1 MTRPTSQHRQAT
13 APPQAPPSH
22 GLGLWWTILITG
34 CAISVFLNMWHAL
47 TLDKPGTE
55 IALGIIFALVPVLFA
70 AMLSHGLVSPI
81 IMSWSKKAILWTRMA
96 ILSLFAVAMLTSIA
110 SQAAVMKPYGG
121 GYGAEWSIPL
131 VLDASALLALNFIIK
146 GAATAREAV
155 RQADVEAELAT
166 LRAELRPGVA
176 AEVRAE
182 LEAEHAA
189 AQAEL
194 EAERVAAQAEL
205 TTELAGARTALKT
218 EADRTREAELKA
230 ARDQTRAQEEE
241 KFRAVRARLEEEYA
255 ARLKRAAD
263 QIAQR
268 AETETE
274 TRVEQAR
281 TETEARV
288 RLEMAGENRPKTRP
302 KTAAAPASNT
312 AADGLSRQE
321 ALEMRLK
328 QARAL
333 LAEKPD
339 INGAELGRAL
349 DVSDRYGRKLLEQL
363 AEEDGDGQE
372 EEPLSAAGD
381 VRLHAVP

>member
-1 MTRPTSQHRQAT
+1 MTRPTTAT
-13 APPQAPPSH
+13 THPQPSH

-55 IALGIIFALVPVLFA
+55 GALGVIFALVPVLFA

-81 IMSWSKKAILWTRMA
+81 ITSWSTKAILWTRMA

-155 RQADVEAELAT
+155 RQADVEAELAA
-166 LRAELRPGVA
+166 LRAELRPGVE

-182 LEAEHAA
+182 LAAEHAA

-194 EAERVAAQAEL
+194 EAERVAARAEL
-205 TTELAGARTALKT
+205 KTELANARAALKA

-230 ARDQTRAQEEE
+230 ACDQTRAQEEE

-255 ARLKRAAD
+255 ARLKRAAE
-263 QIAQR
+263 QITQR
-268 AETETE
+268 AASETEA
-274 TRVEQAR
+274 RVQQAR

-288 RLEMAGENRPKTRP
+288 RLEMAGDRPKARA
-302 KTAAAPASNT
+302 KTTAGPAPRTST
-312 AADGLSRQE
+312 DGLSRQE
-321 ALEMRLK
+321 ALEIRLQ

-333 LAEKPD
+333 LTEKPD
-339 INGAELGRAL
+339 ITGAELGRAL
-349 DVSDRYGRKLLEQL
+349 DVSERYGRTLLAQL
-363 AEEDGDGQE
+363 AEEAQGTQE
-372 EEPLSAAGD
+372 EEPLSTTGD
-381 VRLHAVP
+381 VRLRAVT

>member
-1 MTRPTSQHRQAT
+1 MTRPTTAAQHAQ
-13 APPQAPPSH
+13 PEPGH
-22 GLGLWWTILITG
+22 GLRLWWTILILG
-34 CAISVFLNMWHAL
+34 CLISVFLNMWHAL
-47 TLDKPGTE
+47 TLDGKDTE
-55 IALGIIFALVPVLFA
+55 VVLGVVFALVPVLFA

-81 IMSWSKKAILWTRMA
+81 VTPLTRVA

-155 RQADVEAELAT
+155 QQADVEAELAAV
-166 LRAELRPGVA
+166 RAELKPGVE

-182 LEAEHAA
+182 LAEEHAA

-194 EAERVAAQAEL
+194 NAERAAAQAEL
-205 TTELAGARTALKT
+205 TTELANARAALKA
-218 EADRTREAELKA
+218 EADRTRQAELDA
-230 ARDQTRAQEEE
+230 ARDQTRQEEAE
-241 KFRAVRARLEEEYA
+241 RFKAVRVRLEEEYA
-255 ARLKRAAD
+255 ARLKRAEE
-263 QIAQR
+263 QITAR
-268 AETETE
+268 AETEIE
-274 TRVEQAR
+274 ARVQQAQ

-288 RLEMAGENRPKTRP
+288 RLELAGENRPKARA
-302 KTAAAPASNT
+302 KTTATPATST

-321 ALEMRLK
+321 RLELRLK

-339 INGAELGRAL
+339 ITGAELGRAL
-349 DVSDRYGRKLLEQL
+349 NVSDRYGRQLLEQL
-363 AEEDGDGQE
+363 VEEDEEGQE
-372 EEPLSAAGD
+372 EEPRSAAGEI
-381 VRLHAVP
+381 RLHAVT